1 MVKTF
6 CENPLLIP
14 EFGQFPAS
22 QDLEVAIVDD
32 KSLEVIIRI
41 EKLLSVFEPM
51 GFDDLR
57 FVHIEAV
64 RGRIEDWHSY
74 EEYEKTYGRKA
85 KTWKRD
91 WNFLFPHAKEW
102 YQVGVRR
109 NRELVYLYISRNWR
123 DDIVLGNTKDAY
135 TPRKDVDSYMY
146 DVSNLLNKL
155 EKYLM
160 SVVESIKKDPQSYT
174 DYLEENYPHYM
185 RSGKISIK
193 GWCRITKEWLLNLD
207 EDTLDIIKELASRKP
222 ESLCMNLTLREYMK
236 MWKIAYTSLP
246 EHQYFKESSMEEVFR
261 HSSKGSGLYLQSY
274 DLDSEGDFLKWGK
287 ENSPYHCY
295 DICYA
300 RVHLFAQSCNG
311 GHYLE
316 LAAHEEAWLDEL
328 LCIAVDLYKAGVPFM
343 LRHAEELLALNN
355 QEGDI
360 VVRPGRLFLRSPI
373 GKPERRLPSPGR
385 DGVTRSQYEELVST
399 ILWDKF
405 PDIKV
410 KQ

>member
-6 CENPLLIP
+6 CKNPLLIS
-14 EFGQFPAS
+14 EFSHLPTS
-22 QDLEVAIVDD
+22 CNLEIAIVDD

-51 GFDDLR
+51 CFEELR
-57 FVHIEAV
+57 YVHIEAV
-64 RGRIEDWHSY
+64 RGRIEEWRSY
-74 EEYEKTYGRKA
+74 EEYEKAYGRKA

-91 WNFLFPHAKEW
+91 WRFLFPEAKEW

-109 NRELVYLYISRNWR
+109 NRELVFLYISRNWR
-123 DDIVLGNTKDAY
+123 EDIVLGNTTDIY
-135 TPRKDVDSYMY
+135 TQRKDVDSYMY
-146 DVSNLLNKL
+146 DVSAFLTKL

-174 DYLEENYPHYM
+174 DYLEDNYPHNM
-185 RSGKISIK
+185 RTGKISLK
-193 GWCRITKEWLLNLD
+193 DWCRITKERLLNLD
-207 EDTLDIIKELASRKP
+207 EDTLGIIKELASRKP
-222 ESLCMNLTLREYMK
+222 ESSCMSLTLREYMRI
-236 MWKIAYTSLP
+236 WKIAYTSLP

-261 HSSKGSGLYLQSY
+261 HSSKGSMLYLQSY
-274 DLDSEGDFLKWGK
+274 DLDSKNDFQKWDK

-300 RVHLFAQSCNG
+300 RVHLFAQSCNE

-328 LCIAVDLYKAGVPFM
+328 LCIAVALYKAGVPFI

-355 QEGDI
+355 QDGDI
-360 VVRPGRLFLRSPI
+360 VVRPGHLFLRSPI
-373 GKPERRLPSPGR
+373 GKPDRRLPSPGR
-385 DGVTRSQYEELVST
+385 DGVTRLQYEELVST

-405 PDIKV
+405 PDVKV